1 MPLPSLNAEGDLPVG
16 LHRASLDDVVAEFGK
31 GTLQRV
37 ILRERLR
44 RIHKLAKN
52 TGQVKR
58 FIVFGSFVTDRPEPQ
73 DIDVFLI
80 VEDEFKVTEIQDEAK
95 ALFYHLRA
103 QAQFGASV
111 FWVRSTAAL
120 GGEEA
125 VIGTWQLKRDGS
137 RRGIVEVL

>member
-1 MPLPSLNAEGDLPVG
+1 MPLPLLNVEGELPVG
-16 LHRASLDDVVAEFGK
+16 LHRASLDDVVAMFGK
-31 GTLQRV
+31 GTLRRV
-37 ILRERLR
+37 ILGERLR

-52 TGQVKR
+52 TGKVKR
-58 FIVFGSFVTDRPEPQ
+58 FIIFGSFVTSGPEPQ

-80 VEDEFKVTEIQDEAK
+80 MEDDFKVTEIQDEAK
-95 ALFYHLRA
+95 TLFYHLRA

-111 FWVRSTAAL
+111 FWVRSVAAL

-125 VIGTWQLKRDGS
+125 AIGAWQLRRDGS